1 MIRNG
6 KIAEHLRDV
15 SVAGMT
21 LEALMN
27 IDAVAN
33 DFEMRMPGMCGKD
46 GQGMY
51 VDNGGP
57 HLRMKE
63 LVVGGRA

>member
-6 KIAEHLRDV
+6 EIAEHLRDV

-21 LEALMN
+21 LEALSN
-27 IDAVAN
+27 IDAISS
-33 DFEMRMPGMCGKD
+33 DFEMKMPGTCGKD

-57 HLRMKE
+57 HVRMRE